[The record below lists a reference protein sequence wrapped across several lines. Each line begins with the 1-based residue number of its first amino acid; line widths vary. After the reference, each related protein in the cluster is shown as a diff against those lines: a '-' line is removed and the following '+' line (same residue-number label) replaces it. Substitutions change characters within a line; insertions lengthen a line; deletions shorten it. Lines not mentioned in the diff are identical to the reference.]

1 MKVVNNEQEA
11 KIGPNEY
18 HRSARAFDGRV
29 LVLAGSR
36 VLVSRAGL
44 DGCSVETCSGD

>member
-1 MKVVNNEQEA
+1 LVLCVPPE
-11 KIGPNEY
+11 
-18 HRSARAFDGRV
+18 RFDGRV